1 MGARQFLTA
10 ELPACRVDPE
20 LKQQVEELARKR
32 DRNVSFVIRAAL
44 RDYLAKEA
52 SRDHSSVA

>member
-20 LKQQVEELARKR
+20 LKQRVEELARKR

-52 SRDHSSVA
+52 SK